1 MSFGD
6 PNNPYGQPQGQPN
19 PYGQQPQAPYGQPP
33 QAPQAQPGYGYPQQ
47 AQPQPGYGYPQ
58 QAPPQPQAPYGQPPQ
73 VPQQQAYGYPQQGSP
88 YGQQSGM
95 PGMGGPQ
102 PYASWGARVGAALLD
117 GLIIGVVPTILY
129 IIAAVVTANTV
140 TQVTRPD
147 TSYCG
152 TDYQCISDAYSSAN
166 SSVGSTPALALI
178 LISIAGLITLAG
190 GLFMIAKEGSTGQTP
205 GKKALN
211 IRVVREATGQP
222 LGFGLALGRKLCHVV
237 DGPLCGLGYWWP
249 LWDEKSQ
256 TFADKIVGTV
266 VVRTQ

>member
-1 MSFGD
+1 M
-6 PNNPYGQPQGQPN
+6 
-19 PYGQQPQAPYGQPP
+19 
-33 QAPQAQPGYGYPQQ
+33 
-47 AQPQPGYGYPQ
+47 
-58 QAPPQPQAPYGQPPQ
+58 
-73 VPQQQAYGYPQQGSP
+73 PQQQAYGYPQQGSP
-88 YGQQSGM
+88 YGQQPGM

-129 IIAAVVTANTV
+129 VVAGFVAASSTV
-140 TQVTRPD
+140 SVPD

-152 TDYQCISDAYSSAN
+152 TNYQCISDAYHNAN
-166 SSVGSTPALALI
+166 DTSTPVFAVI
-178 LISIAGLITLAG
+178 LMAVAALITLAG

-256 TFADKIVGTV
+256 TFADKIVSTV

>member
-19 PYGQQPQAPYGQPP
+19 PYGQPP

-88 YGQQSGM
+88 YGQQPGM

-129 IIAAVVTANTV
+129 VVAGFVAASSTV
-140 TQVTRPD
+140 SVPD

-152 TDYQCISDAYSSAN
+152 TNYQCISDAYHNAN
-166 SSVGSTPALALI
+166 DTSTPVFAVI
-178 LISIAGLITLAG
+178 LMAVAALITLAG

-256 TFADKIVGTV
+256 TFADKIVSTV